1 MSRRSRIN
9 LKLSLAG
16 SACTCLVTVMSLSS
30 YGISQSEAIRTVSG
44 IVMTERNE
52 VVPGVSVSAESTSNT
67 TQTLTDASGSFHLR
81 VPQGPLKLKVAGKYV
96 VAQEK
101 LLSGPDV
108 SEGLLLFIRYTI
120 PPVHEDLIISATA
133 LNPAIDE
140 RNDTV
145 YKDTLFSR
153 DDQLMDTLAAG
164 INTGQHEGGGKSLE
178 IRRFGFNLDHGGV
191 NGGLKVLVN
200 DLQQNQ
206 GTQGHGQG
214 YLGALK
220 SLTPEL
226 IDDVDI
232 LNGPFSAEYGD
243 FSGLGVVHIR
253 LKESLPNLF
262 TLRGQGGS
270 FNAYRGLAI
279 FSPGL
284 KNADAFIA
292 YDGSHTD
299 GPFINPGRY
308 KRHIVT
314 GNYTRRLNQKE
325 SLGFKLNFGTNDFYS
340 SGQIPLDLV
349 AAGQLDPFG
358 YIDPYDGGRVQLG
371 TFATYYKRD
380 FANGDILKVDGF
392 LGRSL
397 FDLYS
402 NFTFFLE
409 HYLPT
414 DPIKGDE
421 IQQHDSRLQ
430 EGFNAQYL
438 HPYRLFGQSALLTM
452 GSNFHDNQINV
463 GLNQTIARRI
473 QGGHTSAHAHVTNV
487 AGYAQQG
494 VDLLRQRVHI
504 DAGLRFD
511 YFRFGVNDHLV
522 PADSGVQGASR
533 FQPKL
538 NLSYTPSYRVPLTL
552 YASYGRG
559 ISSQDARGVV
569 QRPDA
574 PKVSTTDFY
583 QVGTALNLRRFSLS
597 MDGFLINR
605 SNEQVYIP
613 DDGTFEFKGPSR
625 AYGWEA
631 KTSIQIT
638 RYLAFNGGFTQV
650 INAFFLGVPRVYV
663 DSAPH
668 SVANSGLTVTD
679 WHGFNGSLR
688 YRHVS
693 NYILDGS
700 DPTVPKATG
709 LDVIDLSTSRRIR
722 HGLDFNFAID
732 NMTNKGYY
740 ETQNW
745 LESRVTPT
753 ADAKFRVHGTPGFPI
768 GFTVGLTLRLFEK

>member
-1 MSRRSRIN
+1 MFGKRDGMDLGYSM
-9 LKLSLAG
+9 AG
-16 SACTCLVTVMSLSS
+16 GFSACVMSVLLLVSP
-30 YGISQSEAIRTVSG
+30 GNSQSQSQTSRTVSG
-44 IVMTERNE
+44 VVMTEKNE
-52 VVPGVSVSAESTSNT
+52 VVPGVSVTAESASGKTST
-67 TQTLTDASGSFHLR
+67 VTDAAGNFVLR
-81 VPQGPLKLKVAGKYV
+81 APHEPLQLKVTGKYV
-96 VAQEK
+96 VSQEK
-101 LLSGPDV
+101 LLSASEI
-108 SEGLLLFIRYTI
+108 SEGLVLLIRYTI
-120 PPVHEDLIISATA
+120 PLVHEDLVISATA
-133 LNPAIDE
+133 LNPTIDE

-145 YKDTLFSR
+145 YKNTLFSR

-243 FSGLGVVHIR
+243 FSGLGVVHIK
-253 LKESLPNLF
+253 LKESLPNLL

-270 FNAYRGLAI
+270 FNADRGLAI

-314 GNYTRRLNQKE
+314 GNYTRHLNEKE
-325 SLGFKLNFGTNDFYS
+325 SLGFKLNVGTNDFYS

-349 AAGQLDPFG
+349 AVGSLDRFG
-358 YIDPYDGGRVQLG
+358 YIDPYDGGRVRLG
-371 TFATYYKRD
+371 TLATYYKRD
-380 FANGDILKVDGF
+380 FANGDLFKVDGF

-430 EGFNAQYL
+430 EGFNTQYL
-438 HPYRLFGQSALLTM
+438 HPYRLFGQSALLTI

-463 GLNQTIARRI
+463 GLNQTVARRI
-473 QGGHTSAHAHVTNV
+473 QEVHTSAHAHVTNA

-494 VDLLRQRVHI
+494 IDFLHQRVHI

-511 YFRFGVNDHLV
+511 YFRFDVDRK
-522 PADSGVQGASR
+522 S
-533 FQPKL
+533 
-538 NLSYTPSYRVPLTL
+538 
-552 YASYGRG
+552 
-559 ISSQDARGVV
+559 VV
-569 QRPDA
+569 
-574 PKVSTTDFY
+574 
-583 QVGTALNLRRFSLS
+583 
-597 MDGFLINR
+597 
-605 SNEQVYIP
+605 
-613 DDGTFEFKGPSR
+613 
-625 AYGWEA
+625 
-631 KTSIQIT
+631 
-638 RYLAFNGGFTQV
+638 
-650 INAFFLGVPRVYV
+650 
-663 DSAPH
+663 
-668 SVANSGLTVTD
+668 
-679 WHGFNGSLR
+679 
-688 YRHVS
+688 
-693 NYILDGS
+693 
-700 DPTVPKATG
+700 
-709 LDVIDLSTSRRIR
+709 
-722 HGLDFNFAID
+722 
-732 NMTNKGYY
+732 
-740 ETQNW
+740 
-745 LESRVTPT
+745 
-753 ADAKFRVHGTPGFPI
+753 
-768 GFTVGLTLRLFEK
+768 